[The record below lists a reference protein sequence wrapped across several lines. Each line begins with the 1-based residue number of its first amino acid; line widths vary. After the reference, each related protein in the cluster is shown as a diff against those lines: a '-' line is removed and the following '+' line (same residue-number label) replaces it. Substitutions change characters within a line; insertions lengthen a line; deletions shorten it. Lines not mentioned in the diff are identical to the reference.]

1 MSKIDEIII
10 ILKNYFTLK
19 NNNLKAV
26 VTAGPTREYI
36 DPVRYI
42 SNESSGKQGFEIAKN
57 LNKQALKQNSYW
69 DHLILMQ
76 R

>member
-10 ILKNYFTLK
+10 ILKELFHIK

-26 VTAGPTREYI
+26 VTAGPTREYV

-42 SNESSGKQGFEIAKN
+42 STGLLVSKV
-57 LNKQALKQNSYW
+57 L
-69 DHLILMQ
+69 